1 MNNPANTPKVHL
13 LSNLQRLSKRIENV
27 EVQLQDERRYF
38 EHVIEQLRLDAI
50 PVEAVVA
57 TPTPEV
63 RLNVDRRSLP
73 NTEKNLKIS
82 ARRSFAWS
90 YGMDEQVAHT
100 RAMTAVERRAKALG
114 LKAVPKG
121 VVEYVDKIAK
131 QFDQIKPKS
140 PRQV

>member
-1 MNNPANTPKVHL
+1 MNNPSNTPKVHL

-27 EVQLQDERRYF
+27 EAQLQDERRYL

-50 PVEAVVA
+50 PVEAVAA

-63 RLNVDRRSLP
+63 RPNVDRRSLP

-90 YGMDEQVAHT
+90 YGMDEQEAHAQGNDGSRTSGKST
-100 RAMTAVERRAKALG
+100 RIECR
-114 LKAVPKG
+114 
-121 VVEYVDKIAK
+121 
-131 QFDQIKPKS
+131 S
-140 PRQV
+140 